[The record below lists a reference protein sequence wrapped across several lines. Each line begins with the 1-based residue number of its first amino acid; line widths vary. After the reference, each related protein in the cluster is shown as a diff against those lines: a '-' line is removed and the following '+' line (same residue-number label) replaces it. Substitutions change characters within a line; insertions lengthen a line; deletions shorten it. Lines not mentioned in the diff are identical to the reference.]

1 MEDDLGGNATSLAF
15 RVNRGEIVLNDAN
28 SGTVWDVQ
36 QDKPIRIDN
45 WEAFTSKKKNKDDDE
60 ENENQTDADRRP
72 PRAKPDSYGVRAGRT
87 TVLHPLDND
96 SAPDGRL
103 LSIVDV
109 DQPSG
114 GARVEISPDGQTL
127 VLEMPEDG
135 RPARF
140 DYFIDDGRNGLSA
153 NAAVDV
159 TVRGSEQNEPPALR
173 EGWKKPTYKVPHGGE
188 LAVPVL
194 GDWRDDSDGDTLLLE
209 SAKAVGGE
217 ESGAAARTTADG
229 RIRFTAPTGPADG
242 SQLVRVEFAVTDGR
256 SAPVTKS
263 MSFQVQAPKDQK
275 SYAPQAEPDV
285 VRGEVG
291 KPIKIR
297 PLLND
302 LPGSDPNATD
312 AELSLGGKVPQ
323 QPNAKVV
330 TDLDAGQLTFTGERA
345 GTYFLSYDAAFGNAP
360 LDQGTIRVDVKAS
373 PKRAADPIAMPD
385 TLTVY
390 GQAPGIVDVL
400 ANDLDPAGGLL
411 VVQRAVGRP
420 RRPARRGDRRRALAA
435 HLRDPPR
442 PRSRHADRLLHDQQR
457 HQLRRPRG
465 GGGHP
470 ASGAGG
476 QHPDHGLRQGRGA
489 GRRLRRGA
497 RARQRRVPGGRPPD
511 PAQRPVEHRHPG
523 PARGGRP
530 HRRHRRRRQGLRVRP
545 RGALRRAREGRGARH
560 LHRHATSRRTSRA
573 SAPTAPSR

>member
-1 MEDDLGGNATSLAF
+1 M
-15 RVNRGEIVLNDAN
+15 
-28 SGTVWDVQ
+28 
-36 QDKPIRIDN
+36 
-45 WEAFTSKKKNKDDDE
+45 
-60 ENENQTDADRRP
+60 
-72 PRAKPDSYGVRAGRT
+72 
-87 TVLHPLDND
+87 
-96 SAPDGRL
+96 
-103 LSIVDV
+103 
-109 DQPSG
+109 
-114 GARVEISPDGQTL
+114 
-127 VLEMPEDG
+127 
-135 RPARF
+135 
-140 DYFIDDGRNGLSA
+140 
-153 NAAVDV
+153 
-159 TVRGSEQNEPPALR
+159 
-173 EGWKKPTYKVPHGGE
+173 
-188 LAVPVL
+188 L
-194 GDWRDDSDGDTLLLE
+194 GDWRDDRDGDTLLLE

-217 ESGAAARTTADG
+217 EPGAPPAPRPTAGSASLPRPVPPTDPSWCAWSSPSP
-229 RIRFTAPTGPADG
+229 TVAP
-242 SQLVRVEFAVTDGR
+242 
-256 SAPVTKS
+256 APVTKS

-411 VVQRAVGRP
+411 VVQRADGRP

-442 PRSRHADRLLHDQQR
+442 PRPRHADRLLHDQQR

-476 QHPDHGLRQGRGA
+476 QHPDHGRRQGRGA
-489 GRRLRRGA
+489 GRRLGRRA

-530 HRRHRRRRQGLRVRP
+530 PIDVTGDVGKAFVVRP
-545 RGALRRAREGRGARH
+545 RGALRRARAGRGARH
-560 LHRHATSRRTSRA
+560 LHGHVRRARTSRA